1 MELVRLIVIA
11 YITEA
16 IEQRIP
22 NPFQDSHIN
31 PCQHAERLPGM
42 VLRLF
47 PNPFNSGGVSP
58 IWAICAVE

>member
-31 PCQHAERLPGM
+31 PCQHAERLSW
-42 VLRLF
+42 
-47 PNPFNSGGVSP
+47 NGVAPVPQS
-58 IWAICAVE
+58 V